1 MPEAQG
7 YRLPSQGDRQF
18 NWLSLFH
25 FTEMESR
32 SSQRFLFSVSI
43 HSCLSVHAGLLLRS
57 EAFFLF
63 SFAGTLQ
70 AAAVVQEQDGDELRT
85 LHLEEVVQEA
95 AGEWQSLTNVF

>member
-1 MPEAQG
+1 
-7 YRLPSQGDRQF
+7 
-18 NWLSLFH
+18 
-25 FTEMESR
+25 MESR

-43 HSCLSVHAGLLLRS
+43 YSCLSVHVGLVLRS

-63 SFAGTLQ
+63 CCAGTLQ
-70 AAAVVQEQDGDELRT
+70 AATVVQEQDGEELRT